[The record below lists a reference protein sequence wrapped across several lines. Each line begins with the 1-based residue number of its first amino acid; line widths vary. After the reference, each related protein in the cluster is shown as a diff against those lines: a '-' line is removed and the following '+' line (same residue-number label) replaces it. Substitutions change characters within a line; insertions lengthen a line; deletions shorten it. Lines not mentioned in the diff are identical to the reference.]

1 MRVLANTSIVF
12 SLLLTV
18 GIASAQQPAAPT
30 APGKQVPDSQL
41 AQEQSDDEPATEV
54 KTDEE
59 SAGSTKEKA
68 SYILGYV
75 ALSSLMRQ
83 KIDIDFDKF
92 MEGIQ
97 TAHEGKPLGMG
108 REEVMSVQS
117 AFQRNEQKRIM
128 VMLEQQ
134 TTANKEEGEKLMD
147 EFAKQEGAQTIE
159 DGVQYLVIKSGD
171 GETPGDTDEVKIH
184 YEGTY
189 ANGEVFDSSLKA
201 GKPLQLPVSQFVPGF
216 SAALKKMK
224 VGDKWKVAIRGDRA
238 YGNRPQGDMEP
249 FKPLIFELELLEI
262 IKK

>member
-12 SLLLTV
+12 SLLLSV

-30 APGKQVPDSQL
+30 APGKQVPDSQS
-41 AQEQSDDEPATEV
+41 AQEQSDDMPATEA

-59 SAGSTKEKA
+59 SAASTKEKA

-117 AFQRNEQKRIM
+117 AFQRSEQKRITAM
-128 VMLEQQ
+128 IEQQ
-134 TTANKEEGEKLMD
+134 TKANKEEGEKLME
-147 EFAKQEGAQTIE
+147 EFAKQE
-159 DGVQYLVIKSGD
+159 VPRRLKM
-171 GETPGDTDEVKIH
+171 
-184 YEGTY
+184 
-189 ANGEVFDSSLKA
+189 VFSMSSLSPVTARALPIPMKSKSTTKA
-201 GKPLQLPVSQFVPGF
+201 SMSMERFLIRRQKPVS
-216 SAALKKMK
+216 
-224 VGDKWKVAIRGDRA
+224 RCN
-238 YGNRPQGDMEP
+238 YP
-249 FKPLIFELELLEI
+249 FHNSFLDFPLH
-262 IKK
+262 